1 MKITVW
7 KCDHTG
13 KLFEDHSKYKAH
25 LRKLARERQQRRK
38 LEVVVS
44 EADAWWAAAYEREM
58 SIEDFKNFIIE
69 NQDRFWQDAARSE
82 GFSWNQVGKIHRGVV
97 CPVPKLLEFTKFDLH
112 WSDSVGNTHSC
123 PHNGVTNWAAKDA
136 SLPTGYPGWRG
147 AVEWIVEF
155 PEQWRSVYLGSD
167 LFRGRRGRC
176 HTGTGGGRGGGYSVK
191 HGCYTQRYGYD
202 FSVYAADW
210 TGMARGESKRQFAE
224 VLEGSRNSTSIFVP

>member
-44 EADAWWAAAYEREM
+44 EADAWWAEAYQREM

-69 NQDRFWQDAARSE
+69 NQSRFWQEAARSE
-82 GFSWNQVGKIHRGVV
+82 GYKWTQVGKTHRAVV
-97 CPVPKLLEFTKFDLH
+97 CPVPKLLEFTKFDLR
-112 WSDSVGNTHSC
+112 WSDSVSNTHSC
-123 PHNGVTNWAAKDA
+123 PHNGAMNWASEDA

-155 PEQWRSVYLGSD
+155 PEEWRSVYLGGD
-167 LFRGRRGRC
+167 LFQGRRARC
-176 HTGTGGGRGGGYSVK
+176 HTGTGGGGSTGYSKK
-191 HGCYTQRYGYD
+191 HGCYTQRYGYE
-202 FSVYAADW
+202 FRVYAADW
-210 TGMARGESKRQFAE
+210 PGMARGESKRQFVE
-224 VLEGSRNSTSIFVP
+224 VLEGRRNSTTIFVP